1 MDLQYS
7 INENGAVFTVRLEP
21 GMILELE
28 RQEVLGQ
35 VNGVVFCQAV
45 IREGQRFL
53 DYPVSGCRPLE
64 AVCREVMT
72 KEKFL
77 NIEKRLTE
85 AGLAAEAAGISQQ
98 LAVEPETAFISEG
111 GARLCYVPVQGFAG
125 AGLRYLLL
133 EVIYRS
139 SFSGEEDCAYAQTVV
154 NFLRNSEPFSLRDF
168 HNLLTGLETD
178 LPPSVQRGPSGTSS
192 EKGGTVLISEA
203 VQLREQAKAEEEARR
218 EAEAKAAEEAR
229 REAEAK
235 AEEEARREAEAK
247 AAEEARRE
255 AEAKAAEEARREAEA
270 KAAEEAR
277 REAEAKAEEEARR
290 EAEAKA
296 EEEARREAEAKAE
309 EEARREAEAKAAE
322 EARREAE
329 ARAAEEAQQE
339 AEAKAAEE
347 VRREAEAK
355 AEEEARRE
363 AEARAAEEARQEAE
377 AKAEEEARR
386 EAEARAAEEVH
397 REEKKNAPM
406 NLLHEK
412 TGARIPIMRPVLKI
426 GKKAGLVDYCIEGN
440 PSISRRH
447 ADIVSRDGGCY
458 LVDRGSLNKSYV
470 NGRIA
475 EPDQEIPL
483 HSGDKISLADEIFTV
498 E

>member
-255 AEAKAAEEARREAEA
+255 AEAKAEEEARREAEAKAEEEARREAEA

-296 EEEARREAEAKAE
+296 A
-309 EEARREAEAKAAE
+309 
-322 EARREAE
+322 
-329 ARAAEEAQQE
+329 
-339 AEAKAAEE
+339 
-347 VRREAEAK
+347 
-355 AEEEARRE
+355 
-363 AEARAAEEARQEAE
+363 
-377 AKAEEEARR
+377 EEARR

>member
-218 EAEAKAAEEAR
+218 EAEAKA
-229 REAEAK
+229 
-235 AEEEARREAEAK
+235 EEEARQ
-247 AAEEARRE
+247 
-255 AEAKAAEEARREAEA
+255 
-270 KAAEEAR
+270 
-277 REAEAKAEEEARR
+277 

-329 ARAAEEAQQE
+329 A
-339 AEAKAAEE
+339 
-347 VRREAEAK
+347 K

-363 AEARAAEEARQEAE
+363 AEAKAAEEARREAE
-377 AKAEEEARR
+377 AKAAEEARR

-458 LVDRGSLNKSYV
+458 LVDRGSLNKSYI

>member
-255 AEAKAAEEARREAEA
+255 AEA
-270 KAAEEAR
+270 
-277 REAEAKAEEEARR
+277 
-290 EAEAKA
+290 
-296 EEEARREAEAKAE
+296 
-309 EEARREAEAKAAE
+309 
-322 EARREAE
+322 
-329 ARAAEEAQQE
+329 RAAEEAQQE